1 MEKSRHECLTQESSC
16 KEWTVDMLLSQ
27 TAIHSLPGK
36 ERKVRQMFVCC
47 SRSFAFLFSFRP
59 GHQSPVV
66 VVFASFSSCPVCSR
80 ARKICSWKKE
90 VRLDLRGRFLHIFL
104 TDSWLRFRGSQRR
117 GGGDKGRDDISSC
130 CVCGLFFSHCHWRHS
145 RRRHHSMQSHDR
157 HRTRGRLI
165 ISKQNSSR
173 GFRKTVQRNSSVY
186 FQVKRKKSLLKSL
199 VV

>member
-1 MEKSRHECLTQESSC
+1 MDSRHASLSNCNPFSPRKREESQADVCLLFSFIRFPLFLSSRTSKSSCCCVCIFLLVSSLLSC
-16 KEWTVDMLLSQ
+16 KENL
-27 TAIHSLPGK
+27 
-36 ERKVRQMFVCC
+36 FV
-47 SRSFAFLFSFRP
+47 
-59 GHQSPVV
+59 
-66 VVFASFSSCPVCSR
+66 
-80 ARKICSWKKE
+80 KKE